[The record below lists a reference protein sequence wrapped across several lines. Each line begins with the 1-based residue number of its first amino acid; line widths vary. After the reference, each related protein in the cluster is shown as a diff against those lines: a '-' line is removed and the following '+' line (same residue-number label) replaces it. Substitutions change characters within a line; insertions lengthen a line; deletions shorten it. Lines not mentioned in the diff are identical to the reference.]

1 MARRPSRS
9 NGSNGSSSVL
19 RIATPAVFEP
29 LLQPARYKGAYGG
42 RGSAKSH
49 HFAEAMVERAVMA
62 PGFRG
67 LCIREVQKTLKDSAK
82 KLIEDKITALGVG
95 SAFEPQKDRIITP
108 GGGQIAF
115 LGMAE
120 HSAESIKSL
129 EGYDVAWTEE
139 AQALSHRSLTLL
151 RPTIRKPGSE
161 LWFRW
166 NPTRKTDAVDELL
179 RGEVLPPGAVVVR
192 SNWRDNPWFPPEL
205 EAERAFDKQ
214 NRPEQYPHVWQGEYA
229 RVFEGAYYA
238 EALTSARAEG
248 RIGAVAADPL
258 VRRRAF
264 WDLGVK
270 DSTAIWVAQFVGREI
285 RLIDFIEGQGQA
297 LAFYVEQLRARGHG
311 SALCMLPHDGA
322 RRDAVCATAFEEHL
336 RAAGFEVEAVR
347 NQGRGA
353 AMLRIEAGRRLF
365 PRIWFEDGATAAGV
379 EALSDRIHER
389 LLLATLHRAGVP
401 HAL

>member
-1 MARRPSRS
+1 L
-9 NGSNGSSSVL
+9 SVL
-19 RIATPAVFEP
+19 RIETPAVFEP

-49 HFAEAMVERAVMA
+49 HFAEAMVERAMMA

-82 KLIEDKITALGVG
+82 KLIEDKILALGVG
-95 SAFEPQKDRIITP
+95 ALFEPQRDRIITP

-120 HSAESIKSL
+120 HTAESVKSL

-161 LWFRW
+161 LWFSW
-166 NPTRKTDAVDELL
+166 NPTRKSDAVDELL

-205 EAERAFDKQ
+205 EAERAFDARH
-214 NRPEQYPHVWQGEYA
+214 RPEQYPHVWEGEYA

-248 RIGAVAADPL
+248 RIGTVAADL
-258 VRRRAF
+258 LIRRRAF

-297 LAFYVEQLRARGHG
+297 LAFYVEALRARGHG
-311 SALCMLPHDGA
+311 SALCVLPHDGA
-322 RRDAVCATAFEEHL
+322 RRDAVAATAFEEHL
-336 RAAGFEVEAVR
+336 RQAGFEVMTIR
-347 NQGRGA
+347 NQGKGA
-353 AMLRIEAGRRLF
+353 AMLRIEAARRLT
-365 PRIWFEDGATAAGV
+365 P
-379 EALSDRIHER
+379 
-389 LLLATLHRAGVP
+389 
-401 HAL
+401 